1 MKKLHLFAMGLG
13 LLTAVSLGSCTKDES
28 GQDPV
33 DPTNTQNQQNNGT
46 TGGKSFLQIRM
57 KDAPAGLDSVVVD
70 IQQVR
75 VLMAYDSLSAD
86 TGWID
91 LQTNAGLYDLLS
103 FQNGIDTAIA
113 SGTVP
118 TDTLQ
123 QIRFI
128 LGSNNYVVDTAGVTH
143 PLFIPSG
150 AESGLKV
157 NLSRV
162 MGATWNTVLID
173 FDAAASIHRQ
183 GNNGRYMLRPVLIVQ

>member
-1 MKKLHLFAMGLG
+1 MKRTLQFISGLG
-13 LLTAVSLGSCTKDES
+13 LLAALTLGSCTKNEA
-28 GQDPV
+28 GQDTI
-33 DPTNTQNQQNNGT
+33 DPNNTNNPGGGT
-46 TGGKSFLQIRM
+46 AGKSNLQIRM
-57 KDAPAGLDSVVVD
+57 TDAPADLDSVVID

-75 VLMAYDSLSAD
+75 VLMAYDSTSTD

-103 FQNGIDTAIA
+103 FQNGIDTAVATGQI
-113 SGTVP
+113 P
-118 TDTLQ
+118 TDTLK

-143 PLFIPSG
+143 PLTIPSG

-157 NLSRV
+157 NLSRM

-173 FDAAASIHRQ
+173 FDAAASIRRQ
-183 GNNGRYMLRPVLIVQ
+183 GNNGPYRLRPVLIVQ